1 MTTAELYRY
10 AAGLSEIGQTIQ
22 AGDIV
27 YAGEIPMAAMAE
39 GDRLRM
45 LAYPGYLA
53 ERLRQRVRGARLSVR
68 YSIPDWASNEAI
80 ALPGHPFNLTPAGR
94 TYRRQPDPET
104 CDESRA
110 LHWEALFDAH
120 LRELTE
126 TVAGIDVEIVRA
138 SELTREP
145 GFRAVLRLALN
156 SPSQIQEALR
166 EAAPGI
172 EIVDEPLRF
181 AGAECRKC
189 GAIRGSTT
197 FDADWDRAQFHCE
210 ECGNAQEADIREQ
223 HYWMQDDVQAA
234 AVHAALKPAVALLR
248 HGTRWE
254 MRGAIVDSLL
264 LLAIG
269 DGQQPPTRLMAP
281 SVDSEVGGT
290 PLRDLI
296 DMAKDWDE
304 SVAELP

>member
-1 MTTAELYRY
+1 MTTSGLYRY

-22 AGDIV
+22 AGDVV
-27 YAGEIPMAAMAE
+27 YAGEVPMAAMSE

-53 ERLRQRVRGARLSVR
+53 ERLRQRDRDARLSVR
-68 YSIPDWASNEAI
+68 YAIPDWSSDEAI

-104 CDESRA
+104 CDESRS

-120 LRELTE
+120 LRELTQ
-126 TVAGIDVEIVRA
+126 TVPEIDADVVRA
-138 SELTREP
+138 SDLTREE
-145 GFRAVLRLALN
+145 GFRAVLRLALR

-172 EIVDEPLRF
+172 EIADDPLRF
-181 AGAECRKC
+181 AGAECRSC
-189 GAIRGSTT
+189 GAIRGATT
-197 FDADWDRAQFHCE
+197 YDADWDRAQFHCE

-223 HYWMQDDVQAA
+223 HYWMQDDLQAA
-234 AVHAALKPAVALLR
+234 AIQAVLRPAVTLLR
-248 HGTRWE
+248 HGGRWE
-254 MRGAIVDSLL
+254 MREAIVDSLL

-269 DGQQPPTRLMAP
+269 DSQQASTRLIAP

-296 DMAKDWDE
+296 DMAKDWNE

>member
-1 MTTAELYRY
+1 MTTPEPYRY
-10 AAGLSEIGQTIQ
+10 AAGLSELGQAIQ
-22 AGDIV
+22 AGDVV
-27 YAGEIPMAAMAE
+27 YAGDVPMAAMSE

-53 ERLRQRVRGARLSVR
+53 ERLRQRDSDARLTVR
-68 YSIPDWASNEAI
+68 YTIPDWASDEAV

-104 CDESRA
+104 CDDSRA

-120 LRELTE
+120 LRELTQI
-126 TVAGIDVEIVRA
+126 VPKIDAGVVRA
-138 SELTREP
+138 SDLTREE
-145 GFRAVLRLALN
+145 GFRAVLRLALR

-172 EIVDEPLRF
+172 EIMDEPLRF
-181 AGAECRKC
+181 AGAECRSC
-189 GAIRGSTT
+189 GAIRGATSYE
-197 FDADWDRAQFHCE
+197 ADWDRAQFHCE
-210 ECGNAQEADIREQ
+210 ECGNVQEADIREQ
-223 HYWMQDDVQAA
+223 HYWMQDDLQAA
-234 AVHAALKPAVALLR
+234 AIQAAFRPAVVLLR
-248 HGTRWE
+248 HGSRWE
-254 MRGAIVDSLL
+254 MREAIVDSLL

-269 DGQQPPTRLMAP
+269 DSEQVPTRLIAP

-296 DMAKDWDE
+296 DLAKDWNE